1 MTESATR
8 GESRENAI
16 LRAAFELLA
25 EIGYERLTMDAVAI
39 RASASKATIYRR
51 WPGKS
56 DLVAAALRRYAGNEA
71 VHITES
77 DSLRG
82 DLIAVLRALRDK
94 FERSDRALYSGILR
108 AMLAN
113 DELAGIIRAQI
124 ARNKAMVGDLI
135 ADRAARRGEP
145 VPDLEVIREV
155 APAQLIVRLLIT
167 GEPVDD
173 DYIAELVD
181 EIVLPLST
189 RRVMVST

>member
-1 MTESATR
+1 
-8 GESRENAI
+8 
-16 LRAAFELLA
+16 
-25 EIGYERLTMDAVAI
+25 
-39 RASASKATIYRR
+39 
-51 WPGKS
+51 
-56 DLVAAALRRYAGNEA
+56 
-71 VHITES
+71 
-77 DSLRG
+77 
-82 DLIAVLRALRDK
+82 
-94 FERSDRALYSGILR
+94 
-108 AMLAN
+108 MLAN

-189 RRVMVST
+189 RLVMVST